1 MSKRKNRKYSDDKAL
16 SQFKKS
22 VNLKGAGKAFSNANR
37 SSDDKKSDVFFDNLI
52 TTEELATIF
61 RVAPQTI
68 RNWIALGKIPSIQ
81 IGRRNLFQKRSLQ
94 KWLQTKEVP
103 QWE

>member
-1 MSKRKNRKYSDDKAL
+1 MDKNKELRLLTRGDEKVL

-22 VNLKGAGKAFSNANR
+22 VKFKVA
-37 SSDDKKSDVFFDNLI
+37 DKLSPSEKDMLFDNLI